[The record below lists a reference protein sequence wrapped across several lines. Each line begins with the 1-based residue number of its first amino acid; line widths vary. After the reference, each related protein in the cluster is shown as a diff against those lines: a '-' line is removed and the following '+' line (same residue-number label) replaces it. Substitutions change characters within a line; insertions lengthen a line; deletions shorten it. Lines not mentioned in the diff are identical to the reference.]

1 MVSGADRSEPLLGF
15 YFEGRHRAKG
25 WDHVW
30 ERCLNTGRCC
40 DVWAPQ
46 LLLLLAP
53 FAAFM
58 AILGH
63 YKELKKK
70 KKSSLQWVCHE
81 WGRKRVMC
89 HFWSWLGNV
98 SYAALAARIEGNSV
112 VPELGFFFSSMPS
125 PAPLSPCNLF
135 GLQISFPNSLRAV
148 FLFFKQFAFAGVSWL
163 GWGFTRSLC
172 QAPHSCGS
180 CLGRRRSG
188 EGQRTRHWWCCVT
201 LPVTLGTPLLCGDA
215 QRHHWPCWGQTP
227 VLAESVW
234 VLLPPIK

>member
-1 MVSGADRSEPLLGF
+1 MKQNRCMPHFPSKRTPGRDLPPLWGAEYRRAQIEKKKNKLMVSGADRSEPLLGF

-70 KKSSLQWVCHE
+70 KKELVAV
-81 WGRKRVMC
+81 GLPRVRQEE
-89 HFWSWLGNV
+89 GDV
-98 SYAALAARIEGNSV
+98 SFLELA
-112 VPELGFFFSSMPS
+112 
-125 PAPLSPCNLF
+125 
-135 GLQISFPNSLRAV
+135 
-148 FLFFKQFAFAGVSWL
+148 
-163 GWGFTRSLC
+163 
-172 QAPHSCGS
+172 
-180 CLGRRRSG
+180 
-188 EGQRTRHWWCCVT
+188 GQCFVCCV
-201 LPVTLGTPLLCGDA
+201 GCED
-215 QRHHWPCWGQTP
+215 WG
-227 VLAESVW
+227 
-234 VLLPPIK
+234 